1 MIAVSVSGQAKKGH
15 IFLKNGSIIKGKIL
29 ESAPEGKIY
38 VSSAGNT
45 WVFQKSEIEKLE
57 YNKKLGGDIKNDTL
71 VSKFSIH
78 TEAGVL
84 IGNSTNSQ
92 TAPLIFQTSVNYA
105 LTNKLNVGIGAGP
118 EFLKETYVPVFANF
132 EYKFR
137 EGDFTPYLFLQ
148 AGYSIPVEKAT
159 AMQPD
164 IYPYYNRFSPTIWPG
179 PVYNNEDNLKTKGG
193 LMANPGIG
201 VVKMFSPYF
210 GMTFSFGYRFSR
222 LHYSGKDN
230 YGIDL
235 DYNRLSLKLGIIF
248 N

>member
-29 ESAPEGKIY
+29 ESAPEGKIHVY
-38 VSSAGNT
+38 SAGNT
-45 WVFQKSEIEKLE
+45 WVFQKSEIEKLV
-57 YNKKLGGDIKNDTL
+57 YNNKSGRGIKNDTL
-71 VSKFSIH
+71 TSKFSVH

-84 IGNSTNSQ
+84 IGNSENSQ

-105 LTNKLNVGIGAGP
+105 LTRKLNVGIGAGP
-118 EFLKETYVPVFANF
+118 EFLKETYIPVFANF

-148 AGYSIPVEKAT
+148 AGYSIPVENAT

-164 IYPYYNRFSPTIWPG
+164 IYPYYSRFSSIRPDPW
-179 PVYNNEDNLKTKGG
+179 YNSGDNLKTKGG
-193 LMANPGIG
+193 LMANTGVG

-210 GMTFSFGYRFSR
+210 GITFSFGYRFSR
-222 LHYSGKDN
+222 LSYSGEDN